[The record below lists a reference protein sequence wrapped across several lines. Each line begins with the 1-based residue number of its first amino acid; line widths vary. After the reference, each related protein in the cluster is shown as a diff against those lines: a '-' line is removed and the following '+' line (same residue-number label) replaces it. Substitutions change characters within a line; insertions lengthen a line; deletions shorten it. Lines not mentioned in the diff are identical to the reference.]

1 MNTLKP
7 ESEVIT
13 IGAELEVL
21 LYKLFSPHLTSGQ
34 QALQH

>member
-13 IGAELEVL
+13 IGAELEIL
-21 LYKLFSPHLTSGQ
+21 LYKLFSHLTSGQ